1 MRKVLIFMHEFASK
15 TVKLSRWKAV
25 SLHAIVGGYANGHWP
40 TEMG

>member
-15 TVKLSRWKAV
+15 KLSRWKAV

-40 TEMG
+40 TETG